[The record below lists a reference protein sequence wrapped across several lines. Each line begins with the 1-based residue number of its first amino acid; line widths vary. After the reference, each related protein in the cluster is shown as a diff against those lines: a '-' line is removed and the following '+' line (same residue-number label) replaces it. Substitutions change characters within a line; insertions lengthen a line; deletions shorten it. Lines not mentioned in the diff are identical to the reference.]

1 MNILLLVWNKH
12 HHIVT
17 ICVQIKE
24 IFGNI
29 GVLMTGETLE
39 TVYRSV
45 ASAHPKGHVSV
56 ESFRNAL
63 DEIQASMILSGEHPM
78 AV

>member
-1 MNILLLVWNKH
+1 
-12 HHIVT
+12 
-17 ICVQIKE
+17 
-24 IFGNI
+24 
-29 GVLMTGETLE
+29 MTGETLE